1 MKHGRGHLALPM
13 EGPFQL
19 ATLIWTLLP
28 WVETRSRHV
37 APALSMVV
45 QETKEGE
52 VNVPISSQ

>member
-1 MKHGRGHLALPM
+1 MVGHLALPM

-37 APALSMVV
+37 APALSMAV

-52 VNVPISSQ
+52 VDVPISSQ